1 MATPFNFKS
10 SNDKLADHAT
20 NMLRSSKAREKAD
33 WQKLPIDSLPEDL
46 AKLAKDAAI
55 SAYEHRMA
63 MNAFR
68 EAMNDKLVA
77 PAGKKFIFAVERGV
91 TDPNMVEDILFA
103 VVNGS
108 TSQTATGV
116 SFDQLTAKYK

>member
-10 SNDKLADHAT
+10 TNEKLSDQAT
-20 NMLRSSKAREKAD
+20 DMLRSSKSREKAE
-33 WQKLPIDSLPEDL
+33 WQKLPIGSLPKDL
-46 AKLAKDAAI
+46 AELAQKAAL
-55 SAYEHRMA
+55 SAYQHRVA

-108 TSQTATGV
+108 TSQTATVV